1 MAPSLLYAILDIRH
15 GLDDPPGAMGS
26 NDLFQGSRDH
36 SEMDRAVD
44 SRIGAPKRTVVASTA
59 AAAIVESIATKVC
72 NEPLFRFV
80 DNLVDHA

>member
-44 SRIGAPKRTVVASTA
+44 SRLGAPKRTVVASA
-59 AAAIVESIATKVC
+59 AAAAVESIATKLC
-72 NEPLFRFV
+72 NQPLFRFI
-80 DNLVDHA
+80 DNLLDHA